1 MNCENVW
8 QAVYTAGVVLPR
20 PVSECRH
27 LDEELL
33 QNGTC
38 YGFRFYSGKVMDGDG
53 LLVVMMM
60 MMMMMMMMVMVMVMM
75 VMEFGLASGLKKL
88 CSFARANPDLR
99 GDYCNSTVLQDDLRP
114 SCSSGLKV
122 MEIICTIFQSVRQC
136 HYF

>member
-38 YGFRFYSGKVMDGDG
+38 HGFRFYSGKVMDGDG
-53 LLVVMMM
+53 L
-60 MMMMMMMMVMVMVMM
+60 
-75 VMEFGLASGLKKL
+75 FGDDD
-88 CSFARANPDLR
+88 NDDD
-99 GDYCNSTVLQDDLRP
+99 GDGIWAGFRVEEALQF
-114 SCSSGLKV
+114 CKGKCWF
-122 MEIICTIFQSVRQC
+122 EG
-136 HYF
+136 